1 MAVFN
6 LRYIFYS
13 LILALLVLT
22 GGGGHAAAQGAPG
35 ASGQHM
41 QELDCPPGTQGPF
54 TNCQDY
60 WEAINK
66 ESMRLGYRDADGNGT
81 ADFLESYTIHVHDCA
96 DVAAEVACVSR
107 QSNCIN
113 QTAQQLRSRSAYHS
127 DNYIEGIGEC
137 DFTPSLSRGGSQ
149 ANKGNLGGGLA
160 NRRDTTIDDGAPDA
174 GETVDP
180 AYTCA
185 LNGARRSAFGG
196 RGGGGGLLGG
206 GSSLGTLA
214 ILAMLFNQSMMNQLT
229 PVPTAPVTT
238 PAPGAGSGSDNKALT
253 PTPTPKPEPTPQP
266 TATSVPPTPV
276 IDGVKGDMNMSKG
289 AEASPL
295 RQVSPKGAAIDSD
308 AAWTENRGD
317 IFGN

>member
-1 MAVFN
+1 VAVFN
-6 LRYIFYS
+6 LRYIFCS

-22 GGGGHAAAQGAPG
+22 SGGKRAVAQGGPG
-35 ASGQHM
+35 GSGQHM
-41 QELDCPPGTQGPF
+41 QDLDCPPGTQGPF
-54 TNCQDY
+54 KNCQDY
-60 WEAINK
+60 WNAINK
-66 ESMRLGYRDADGNGT
+66 ESLRLGYRDSDGNGT

-149 ANKGNLGGGLA
+149 ANRGNLGGGLA
-160 NRRDTTIDDGAPDA
+160 NRRDTTIDEGAPDA

-196 RGGGGGLLGG
+196 RGGGGG

-229 PVPTAPVTT
+229 PVPTAPVTSPT
-238 PAPGAGSGSDNKALT
+238 PDGKGADNKDLT
-253 PTPTPKPEPTPQP
+253 PTPTPKPEPTLQP
-266 TATSVPPTPV
+266 TATSVPATPV
-276 IDGVKGDMNMSKG
+276 IDSVRSDIYRANSAKVEPQLQ
-289 AEASPL
+289 EAP
-295 RQVSPKGAAIDSD
+295 QGAAIDSD
-308 AAWTENRGD
+308 AAWTKGRGD